1 MVDEDQI
8 GIECN
13 AVLTQLLRLAG
24 ADEVTWIRSLD
35 ARAQVADD
43 ARTCGARQFGEF
55 IERTR
60 VGPAGRLRLQ
70 QERALA
76 FSGSFKQGKSPARCG
91 TSWMRPFDRIFKV
104 RASVRPRRLLLA
116 QLAPARRH
124 ARRHPAR

>member
-8 GIECN
+8 GIECG

-24 ADEVTWIRSLD
+24 SDEVAWIRSLD
-35 ARAQVADD
+35 ARTQAADD
-43 ARTCGARQFGEF
+43 ARTRGARQFGEF

-60 VGPAGRLRLQ
+60 VGTAGRLRLQ
-70 QERALA
+70 QERSLA

-91 TSWMRPFDRIFKV
+91 TSWMRPFDRIFKA
-104 RASVRPRRLLLA
+104 RASVRPRRLPRA

-124 ARRHPAR
+124 ARHHPAR